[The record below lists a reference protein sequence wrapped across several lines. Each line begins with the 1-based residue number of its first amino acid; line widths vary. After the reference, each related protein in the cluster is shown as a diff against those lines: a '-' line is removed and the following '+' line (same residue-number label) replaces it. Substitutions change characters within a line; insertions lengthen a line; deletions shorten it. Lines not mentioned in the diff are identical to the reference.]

1 MPLILHWTG
10 PGGWWRRAFTRCG
23 AAAGVLACL
32 LLLSETK
39 KNSETKDAPLAA
51 TVRKGREEGKREREK
66 QKAASTTSGA
76 QKREKKIAR
85 PLRGEGCVPP
95 TQSFFLGVVSPE
107 I

>member
-51 TVRKGREEGKREREK
+51 TVRKGREEGKRERNK
-66 QKAASTTSGA
+66 RLLAQLPGDKSGRKKSLAHCAARA
-76 QKREKKIAR
+76 V
-85 PLRGEGCVPP
+85 CH
-95 TQSFFLGVVSPE
+95 QSSPFFIGVVSPE